1 MKGCLNVA
9 DSRDQ
14 PFKNLHLQKQMT
26 KYLKNIVII
35 KLIKI
40 KTVMKMD
47 NLTVAVKLTMT
58 GYH

>member
-1 MKGCLNVA
+1 
-9 DSRDQ
+9 
-14 PFKNLHLQKQMT
+14 MT